1 MSHEITAG
9 MITYPGVAAPRLEV
23 VTSRAA
29 SAARL
34 GPGVSLEI
42 ESLTLAGNTGT
53 YLDSPFHFHADRAD
67 LSRLPLERLV
77 NVPVAV
83 VRAVGQT
90 AVTAADLGDPGRL
103 WGKAVLVH
111 TNWARHWGT
120 PRYLDPDCPHLT
132 ADAIDALVAANIA
145 LAGIDSLNIDD
156 PADPA
161 RPPGA
166 SAPAGGGHP
175 HRRAPHRS
183 RLRAR
188 RRRPADRTAGA
199 GARHGVVS
207 RPRGGRRRRLVPV
220 SEPRVGRAGRR

>member
-1 MSHEITAG
+1 MIVDLSHEIAPGMVTYRGIAG
-9 MITYPGVAAPRLEV
+9 PQLKV
-23 VTSRAA
+23 VMSREAT
-29 SAARL
+29 AARL
-34 GPGVSLEI
+34 GSGVSFEI

-77 NVPVAV
+77 NVPVAM
-83 VRAVGQT
+83 VRAAGRT

-120 PRYLDPDCPHLT
+120 PRYLDLDCPHLT
-132 ADAIDALVAANIA
+132 ADAVDALVAANIA

-161 RPPGA
+161 RPA
-166 SAPAGGGHP
+166 HQ
-175 HRRAPHRS
+175 
-183 RLRAR
+183 RLLGTDI
-188 RRRPADRTAGA
+188 PIVEHLTNLGSVPDD
-199 GARHGVVS
+199 GARLTVL
-207 RPRGGRRRRLVPV
+207 PPPV
-220 SEPRVGRAGRR
+220 RAMASFPVRAVAVH